1 MIFLSRR
8 SLVNGQHFTNIIT
21 MSKDDVSNVV
31 LSADLHG
38 QAQSPAVAESG
49 GGTQEASPPVS
60 LEFHPFAEIFP
71 LMVGEAYEKFR
82 DDIEANGL
90 EEPIVTYRGRGLDGR
105 NRLKAC
111 EELGI
116 VPVFKEYE
124 GDDPIGH
131 IVSLNLHRRHLT
143 ESQKAMIALG
153 LVNTRQGQRTDLQ
166 LSATLPKVRQQDAA
180 RQMKVSER
188 LVRDAKRVNEQGSAE
203 QIESVVDGSQSV
215 TEVLR
220 EIRGQGAE
228 TVKPKVASKKQNA
241 RPETKAVAD
250 KPKPETPPN
259 STVNRTRKKT
269 VQLKDMSWEDVLY
282 QPAETQI
289 QWLDIKI
296 RKQLRTYTQKERDR
310 LGDILTMITDDIG
323 DGQA

>member
-1 MIFLSRR
+1 
-8 SLVNGQHFTNIIT
+8 
-21 MSKDDVSNVV
+21 
-31 LSADLHG
+31 
-38 QAQSPAVAESG
+38 
-49 GGTQEASPPVS
+49 
-60 LEFHPFAEIFP
+60 
-71 LMVGEAYEKFR
+71 MVGEAYEKFR

-220 EIRGQGAE
+220 EIKGKE
-228 TVKPKVASKKQNA
+228 KPKAASKKQNA
-241 RPETKAVAD
+241 RLETKPIAD
-250 KPKPETPPN
+250 EPKPETPSD
-259 STVNRTRKKT
+259 STGNRIRKKT
-269 VQLKDMSWEDVLY
+269 VQLKDMSWEDVLNL
-282 QPAETQI
+282 PATKQV
-289 QWLDIKI
+289 QWFDVKI
-296 RKQLRTYTQKERDR
+296 RQQLKTYTSDVRKSLETVLR
-310 LGDILTMITDDIG
+310 LIV
-323 DGQA
+323 DGLYLYE